1 MHRIITPQLTGR
13 KFSDMPIPLL
23 HIWILGMAITHTTRS
38 ESAWEGLGHDHR
50 QLLDVS
56 RFNARIDLNI
66 TPCGGRCIPWPT
78 TLNTGTSMNQ
88 LTNEEFGARNKP
100 YESEPHMT
108 LEANE
113 GEAVTI
119 SSGVGQWARPTEAT
133 WSCNRRLWWQHEPDQ
148 PDWTDYQVEGRF
160 KINSNYDLTLQKTSL
175 RDSGRYTARFRLQ
188 PKGTVYIMETSLT
201 VYRHPPPKILAQG
214 LQPGARRLT
223 LWSNTSSTVL
233 KCEMIRTHPKVVLSW
248 ERNSQP
254 VPEAEITRENTT
266 DTATQILKVTQADN
280 GSLITCAATNAETTA
295 RKTATIAIRA
305 MEINKVTQA
314 YQTPTQ
320 ITERATT
327 KQQTVQQTTQKEG
340 NHTNTAPTAAELG
353 NKHEKS
359 SQNTT
364 AKLTTYLLLA
374 VALSAATIGTTLAI
388 ISKCNSRPRGA
399 TYHLTRTVNP
409 Q

>member
-1 MHRIITPQLTGR
+1 MQ
-13 KFSDMPIPLL
+13 IPTLQ
-23 HIWILGMAITHTTRS
+23 IWVLGLASTHTISGEIT
-38 ESAWEGLGHDHR
+38 WEGLGHDHR

-56 RFNARIDLNI
+56 RFNARIDLNM

-78 TLNTGTSMNQ
+78 TKDTKTTMHQ
-88 LTNEEFGARNKP
+88 LTNEEFGARNTP
-100 YESEPHMT
+100 YESKPHIS

-188 PKGTVYIMETSLT
+188 PKGTVYIMETTLT
-201 VYRHPPPKILAQG
+201 VYRHPQPRILAQE
-214 LQPGARRLT
+214 LRPGARRLT
-223 LWSNTSSTVL
+223 LWSNTSSTML

-248 ERNSQP
+248 ERNSHP
-254 VPEAEITRENTT
+254 VPETDIARENTT
-266 DTATQILKVTQADN
+266 DTATQKLKVTQADN
-280 GSLITCAATNAETTA
+280 GSLITCAATNAETAA
-295 RKTATIAIRA
+295 RKTATITIKA
-305 MEINKVTQA
+305 MGVDKVTQA
-314 YQTPTQ
+314 YQTPAHS
-320 ITERATT
+320 TERTT
-327 KQQTVQQTTQKEG
+327 PKQRTEQPTNQEKD
-340 NHTNTAPTAAELG
+340 NHTNIAPTAAELG
-353 NKHEKS
+353 KIQEKG
-359 SQNTT
+359 SQETT
-364 AKLTTYLLLA
+364 KKLTTYLLVA

-388 ISKCNSRPRGA
+388 ISKCNSRPRRA